1 MKTALRLIPLG
12 LAAALALTGCASSS
26 SPAASTAATGG
37 SSAAATAATADVT
50 LVDPGKLT
58 VCTNPPYEPFE
69 FSDASGNIVGLDIDI
84 VGEVAKDLGVS
95 LSTTVT
101 PFEGIQSGTNL
112 DTGTCDVVAS
122 GITITADRKAKI
134 DFSDPYFN
142 ADQGL
147 LVPDG
152 SNLKDV
158 ASLKGKNVAVQQ
170 ATTGET
176 WAKDNGLD
184 AVTFEDLGLQI
195 QALKTGQVDA
205 VVNDIA
211 VLGPFVSQGFKV
223 AANFSTGEQYGL
235 GVKKGNTALVTAIN
249 KTLARIHADGTYDA
263 IYKTRIGTAPTGS

>member
-26 SPAASTAATGG
+26 SPAASTATTDG
-37 SSAAATAATADVT
+37 SSAASTAASEGVS
-50 LVDPGKLT
+50 LVDAGKLT

-69 FSDASGNIVGLDIDI
+69 YNDASGNVVGLDIDI
-84 VGEVAKDLGVS
+84 VTEVAKDLGVT
-95 LSTTVT
+95 LVTKVT
-101 PFEGIQSGTNL
+101 PFEGIQSGADL
-112 DTGTCDVVAS
+112 DTGNCDVVAS

-134 DFSDPYFN
+134 DFSDPYFD

-147 LVPDG
+147 LVPEG
-152 SNLKDV
+152 SDLKDL
-158 ASLKGKNVAVQQ
+158 ASLKSKNVGVQQ

-205 VVNDIA
+205 VINDVA

-235 GVKKGNTALVTAIN
+235 GVKTGNTALVAAVN
-249 KTLARIHADGTYDA
+249 ATLARIHADGTYDA
-263 IYKTRIGTAPTGS
+263 IYTARIGTAPTGS